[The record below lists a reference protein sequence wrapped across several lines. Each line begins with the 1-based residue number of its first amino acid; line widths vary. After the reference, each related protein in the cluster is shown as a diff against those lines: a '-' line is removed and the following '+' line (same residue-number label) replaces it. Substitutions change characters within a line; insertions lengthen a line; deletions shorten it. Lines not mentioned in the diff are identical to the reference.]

1 MARKSLREPKIDTE
15 PAYAYAKT
23 DCLHGTEVVLNF
35 TNVADILEVG
45 EKCFEGQLYRAAKLL
60 FTSIS
65 NWARLATTLIYLG
78 ENQAAVES
86 VRKAGNTQYEVSV
99 LLEPEHDANC
109 NPGFRSKYMP
119 HVWRNQSFVWW
130 VSSFHKW

>member
-15 PAYAYAKT
+15 LAYAYAKT
-23 DCLHGTEVVLNF
+23 DRLHDMEDFLNF

-45 EKCFEGQLYRAAKLL
+45 EKCFEDELYQAAKLL

-86 VRKAGNTQYEVSV
+86 ARKAGNTQYEVSA
-99 LLEPEHDANC
+99 LLEPEHDANY
-109 NPGFRSKYMP
+109 NPGFGSKYTP
-119 HVWRNQSFVWW
+119 HAWRNQSFVWW